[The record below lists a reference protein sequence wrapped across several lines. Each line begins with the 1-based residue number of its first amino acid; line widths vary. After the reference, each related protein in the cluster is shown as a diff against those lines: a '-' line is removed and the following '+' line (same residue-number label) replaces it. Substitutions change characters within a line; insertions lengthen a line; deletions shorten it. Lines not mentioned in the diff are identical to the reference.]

1 MLMSFSV
8 NAPLGT
14 DASEA
19 QACNSLE
26 FVLYI
31 TWLGSWD
38 LVISYSLCNFQIWYN
53 NVPHPKLV
61 EYKKDQNW
69 VRKSG
74 DYFVFPGGGT
84 QFKAGVTR
92 YIRFIEQVIL
102 SCARYVLLNSLIS
115 IGAR

>member
-1 MLMSFSV
+1 MLLKLKLAISLSV
-8 NAPLGT
+8 FYIYMV
-14 DASEA
+14 
-19 QACNSLE
+19 CN
-26 FVLYI
+26 
-31 TWLGSWD
+31 
-38 LVISYSLCNFQIWYN
+38 LVISYSLCKFQIWYN

-74 DYFVFPGGGT
+74 NYFVFPGGGT

-102 SCARYVLLNSLIS
+102 SCVIFNSLIS
-115 IGAR
+115 VELCNTYDGESI

>member
-1 MLMSFSV
+1 MLLKLKLAISLSV
-8 NAPLGT
+8 FYIYMV
-14 DASEA
+14 
-19 QACNSLE
+19 CN
-26 FVLYI
+26 
-31 TWLGSWD
+31 
-38 LVISYSLCNFQIWYN
+38 LVISYSLCEFQIWYN

-74 DYFVFPGGGT
+74 NYFVFPGGGT

-102 SCARYVLLNSLIS
+102 SCVIFNSLIS
-115 IGAR
+115 VELCNTYDGESI